1 MASRAVRIPNTEL
14 TPRRIM
20 PIRNVEPV
28 MGMPVKIHASFTMLP
43 IIPFPL
49 SRLVFSFIRKGCTA
63 ETKSHSDCYLQQI
76 WYVHDSFSSLDRVTH
91 YWRDI
96 KTAVIKTTRPIL
108 PRPYRSDVS
117 DESASSNL
125 RREPE
130 TIPSSA
136 RASAGG
142 FSRSR
147 RRRLAG
153 GVCGSFFR
161 AAWFCPYTGPQI
173 SCKRLRGGK
182 YGQFKGSNLKISF
195 VSRPVK
201 IIVSY

>member
-20 PIRNVEPV
+20 PVRNVEPV

-43 IIPFPL
+43 MIPFPL

-91 YWRDI
+91 YWRYI

-130 TIPSSA
+130 TIPSSPRVKRRVIFTVA
-136 RASAGG
+136 PAPVVGR
-142 FSRSR
+142 RSR
-147 RRRLAG
+147 FIL
-153 GVCGSFFR
+153 S
-161 AAWFCPYTGPQI
+161 AAWFCPTPAPRFPASGFAEENTG
-173 SCKRLRGGK
+173 SLRAG
-182 YGQFKGSNLKISF
+182 NLKSASF
-195 VSRPVK
+195 FGPSK
-201 IIVSY
+201 S